1 MKNIIIRVILF
12 LAGVLC
18 LVFVVWLGL
27 KTADNTSYVVWFGLA
42 SAIIAPIG
50 LTFLTLAFTLG
61 SNDALKRLSAVPDIQ
76 KLIEK
81 ANTEQE
87 RIRVL
92 QEQRDQLEDVIRLE
106 SHRQALL
113 ARKDKLQEEG
123 VQILTDLESVDAEL
137 AAVDKCVAV
146 SPWRDDISRLQE
158 RLKARQKGSIVLHFG
173 SRHITI
179 DRDLIIGLPF
189 GRFILWYLRMIQ
201 TILGNLRKANKSE
214 GPNVGDIS
222 LGSH

>member
-1 MKNIIIRVILF
+1 MKNRLKRILLF
-12 LAGVLC
+12 LAGTAC
-18 LVFVVWLGL
+18 LASVVWLGI
-27 KTADNTSYVVWFGLA
+27 KTADHTSYVVWFGLA

-50 LTFLTLAFTLG
+50 LTLLTLAFTLG
-61 SNDALKRLSAVPDIQ
+61 KNDALKRLSAVPDIQ

-92 QEQRDQLEDVIRLE
+92 QEQRNQLEDTIRLE

-113 ARKDKLQEEG
+113 ARKDKLQDDG

-137 AAVDKCVAV
+137 TAVDDSVTA
-146 SPWRDDISRLQE
+146 SPWRDDIRRLQE
-158 RLKARQKGSIVLHFG
+158 RLKARRRGAIVLHIG
-173 SRHITI
+173 SRHITL

-201 TILGNLRKANKSE
+201 TILGDWRKANKSVE
-214 GPNVGDIS
+214 P
-222 LGSH
+222 GS